1 MHQRDTDLQTRF
13 ERQCWDGLDMCRGKT
28 GYIGLRTMKMELGEE
43 LKEDMQWV
51 VVSDEDARKADDPLW
66 CGDH

>member
-1 MHQRDTDLQTRF
+1 
-13 ERQCWDGLDMCRGKT
+13 MCRGNT

-43 LKEDMQWV
+43 VKEDMQWV